1 MKETT
6 VLETTVLLLFLTA
19 SAARAEF
26 CASKPDKSIPDTADM
41 HWQWQLVDGHKC
53 WYRSDRKLP
62 KEDLIWSYDSKEFDE
77 EGKVTGRKFFTPE
90 ELKR

>member
-1 MKETT
+1 
-6 VLETTVLLLFLTA
+6 
-19 SAARAEF
+19 
-26 CASKPDKSIPDTADM
+26 
-41 HWQWQLVDGHKC
+41 
-53 WYRSDRKLP
+53 LP